1 LEDSITFKYIKSD
14 DGVDFSHLL
23 PVRDIMRVATLLVSI
38 MLSFE
43 GLDLMW
49 MADAKAQST
58 PGTPQEGSADVTT
71 TESPAAE
78 AEKKL
83 KEDPVCDSTFRPKIT
98 KIEPDEFQAGAKVAI
113 IGENFGEKKECLHSV
128 TFGHEN
134 AKDFMLKGN
143 ERIEATAPDN
153 LSTGMIFV
161 NVVTGGGAAR
171 SAVLVKK
178 KE

>member
-1 LEDSITFKYIKSD
+1 
-14 DGVDFSHLL
+14 
-23 PVRDIMRVATLLVSI
+23 MRVATLFVI
-38 MLSFE
+38 MLLSFE
-43 GLDLMW
+43 GLDPMW
-49 MADAKAQST
+49 MTDAKAQST

-71 TESPAAE
+71 TESLAAE
-78 AEKKL
+78 AEKKIR
-83 KEDPVCDSTFRPKIT
+83 EDPVCDSTFRPKIT

-113 IGENFGEKKECLHSV
+113 IGENFGLKECLHSV
-128 TFGHEN
+128 TFGQEN

-153 LSTGMIFV
+153 LSTGMMFV

-178 KE
+178 